1 MNDAVPSDALEV
13 ARRAC
18 GLSATDLWLRYFAM
32 GGSAE
37 PFMLEAVLH
46 GALDTSDL
54 DHDQVAHALNE
65 RFTEL
70 GRNHPVPYRRPEL
83 AGPDL

>member
-1 MNDAVPSDALEV
+1 MNGTPPDDALEQ
-13 ARRAC
+13 ARRDS
-18 GLSATDLWLRYFAM
+18 GLSTNGLWIRYFAL

-37 PFMLEAVLH
+37 PLTLEAVLH

-54 DHDQVAHALNE
+54 EHDQVAHTLNE

-83 AGPDL
+83 ADPEP